1 MVSKCSRVNG
11 PDQCSA
17 LKRCMQ
23 VGMHSNVL
31 GAFFLPAL
39 LGYPKLMARQSVMPF
54 PQGLRGKLGLR
65 PAKRR
70 RAAEAP
76 ERPAPQWS
84 AVASWFRR
92 SAAHL
97 APAQAPPC
105 PVPGY
110 AFSRPRLRPSATQPQ
125 DHFLNTDA
133 RVSSC
138 IM

>member
-1 MVSKCSRVNG
+1 
-11 PDQCSA
+11 
-17 LKRCMQ
+17 
-23 VGMHSNVL
+23 
-31 GAFFLPAL
+31 
-39 LGYPKLMARQSVMPF
+39 MPF

-97 APAQAPPC
+97 APAQAPPR

-110 AFSRPRLRPSATQPQ
+110 ASSHPWLV
-125 DHFLNTDA
+125 
-133 RVSSC
+133 RVPPNLD
-138 IM
+138 IILYT